1 MKLPTQ
7 QQCLDYFDEYKVPAN
22 IKAHCL
28 KVQEV
33 AVFIAKEL
41 REVGVDVNVELVR
54 AASLLH
60 DLFKVVKIDYDYQ
73 NKYHSNELTE
83 EERAMWTKLRASYP
97 GMHESEVA
105 YEIFKDEFPELALA
119 LKREGDPY
127 VRDRVIEESIILHAD
142 YRLMRTEIVSLAER
156 LAYLREMYK
165 TPEFWDDFG
174 EYCKQEEVRIFAKL
188 PFGPEELKT
197 KVEQSQQ

>member
-7 QQCLDYFDEYKVPAN
+7 QQCLDYFDEYNVPAN
-22 IKAHCL
+22 IKAHCV

-33 AVFIAKEL
+33 AVFIAEEL
-41 REVGVDVNVELVR
+41 REVGVDINVELVR

-60 DLFKVVKIDYDYQ
+60 DLFKVVTLKSVEST
-73 NKYHSNELTE
+73 KYHKHEWSDDEK
-83 EERAMWTKLRASYP
+83 AMWKKLRSTYP

-127 VRDRVIEESIILHAD
+127 IRDRTIEESIILHAD
-142 YRLMRTEIVSLAER
+142 YRLMRTEIVSLDER
-156 LAYLREMYK
+156 FTYLREVYRK
-165 TPEFWDDFG
+165 PEFWDDFAQ
-174 EYCKQEEVRIFAKL
+174 YCKQEEVRIFAKL
-188 PFGPEELKT
+188 PFDPEELKT
-197 KVEQSQQ
+197 KLLESTK